1 LCSISPRR
9 HESIEPIKRLT
20 LRKGTNQVCLF
31 RDSYHSITGA
41 SLAVYGLSTDSPKA
55 NTTFATK
62 QSLPYPLICD
72 PSGKLIKALGLSKLG
87 KGSGT
92 TRGVVVID
100 KQGHVRVHA
109 PGGPQA
115 TLDVVLAYIKTEGMT
130 ETGASAEDPTAKKA
144 DEVPLEKEP
153 TKEDKEAA
161 DTAAE
166 VSVTAQKLDA

>member
-1 LCSISPRR
+1 MCSINPRR

-20 LRKGTNQVCLF
+20 LRKGTTQVCLF
-31 RDSYHSITGA
+31 RDSYPSITGA

-72 PSGKLIKALGLSKLG
+72 PSGQLIKALGLSKSG

-100 KQGHVRVHA
+100 KQGHVRFAYVGSSLGDRPSIKVILKQLDSLKQE
-109 PGGPQA
+109 PG
-115 TLDVVLAYIKTEGMT
+115 
-130 ETGASAEDPTAKKA
+130 
-144 DEVPLEKEP
+144 
-153 TKEDKEAA
+153 
-161 DTAAE
+161 
-166 VSVTAQKLDA
+166 